1 MFVNLSSSQF
11 AKVSICAKCILPGC
25 IDSALGVFTL
35 ALLKTARS
43 LKTKIVFARI
53 NVHNNSSWFDDDSC
67 LLKQNC
73 PSNRFVAIIE
83 LKLKMISLHIII

>member
-25 IDSALGVFTL
+25 IDSSLGVFTL

-43 LKTKIVFARI
+43 LKTKTVFAGTS
-53 NVHNNSSWFDDDSC
+53 VHDNSSWFHDDSC